1 MRFINPKTD
10 FAFKKIFGS
19 NQSKP
24 ILISF
29 LNAMIYDGNP
39 TITDLEIIDPYL
51 ASRVQYLKDSYLDVK
66 ARLAGGA
73 TVIIEMQ
80 VLNVESFAKR
90 VVYNT
95 AKTYS
100 TQLIRGEG
108 YFKLKPVIALT
119 ITDFEMFDNDRE
131 VISHFVFKEKK
142 RLFEYP
148 DPGMEM
154 IFIELPKFNKQ
165 LNQLETLT
173 DKWVYFMKNAPSLEI
188 VPSTMKTVSEIQQA
202 FEIANETN
210 LNAEELKDLEDRE
223 RYIMDQQGIL
233 RKGIE
238 EGLAQGMQQGMQQ
251 GMREKALEIAKQLLN
266 VLDNQTISQ
275 TTGLSI
281 EDIQSLREE

>member
-66 ARLAGGA
+66 ARLTGGT

-108 YFKLKPVIALT
+108 YFQSNYWFERRRYPKIAGG
-119 ITDFEMFDNDRE
+119 IKGKKEGKKSDR
-131 VISHFVFKEKK
+131 
-142 RLFEYP
+142 P
-148 DPGMEM
+148 DRS
-154 IFIELPKFNKQ
+154 
-165 LNQLETLT
+165 
-173 DKWVYFMKNAPSLEI
+173 DY
-188 VPSTMKTVSEIQQA
+188 VPSIDHNTI
-202 FEIANETN
+202 
-210 LNAEELKDLEDRE
+210 
-223 RYIMDQQGIL
+223 
-233 RKGIE
+233 
-238 EGLAQGMQQGMQQ
+238 GL
-251 GMREKALEIAKQLLN
+251 
-266 VLDNQTISQ
+266 
-275 TTGLSI
+275 
-281 EDIQSLREE
+281 